1 MRTSGLAIAV
11 ALALSSCV
19 SAVDNKID
27 DGTTVAKLSSEIECE
42 LKAAFPPPD
51 PKDKKSPRWTV
62 TYAITENV
70 TDSGIARLDVINWIV
85 PANVDRF
92 ILGGGAS
99 IAGEKERNAKA
110 EFNVNLIKS
119 DEIACEDPKVTPR
132 FRLQGWTDQVKAMG
146 DRTKSF
152 GYTVAV
158 TVDGNAN
165 ITADFAN
172 GRAVGLGTVAG
183 GRKTI
188 ETIDFAFSRVTED
201 QPLDVY
207 VTNFPPGLGAQLPAK
222 RKTGVRAPSPVS
234 GSLYEIPVGNIQQNR
249 FTIQQL
255 QIDRIDRN
263 SR

>member
-1 MRTSGLAIAV
+1 MRTWGLAIAV

-51 PKDKKSPRWTV
+51 PKDKKAPRWTV

-70 TDSGIARLDVINWIV
+70 KDSGIARLDVINWIV

-99 IAGEKERNAKA
+99 IYGEKERNAKA
-110 EFNVNLIKS
+110 EFNVNLSETEK
-119 DEIACEDPKVTPR
+119 IACEEPKVTPK

-146 DRTKSF
+146 DRTRSF

-188 ETIDFAFSRVTED
+188 ETIDFAFSRVTDD
-201 QPLDVY
+201 QPLEVY
-207 VTNFPPGLGAQLPAK
+207 VTNFPPGLGAQLPPK
-222 RKTGVRAPSPVS
+222 RQTGVRAPLPVS
-234 GSLYEIPVGNIQQNR
+234 GSLYEIPAGNIQQNR

-263 SR
+263 SN